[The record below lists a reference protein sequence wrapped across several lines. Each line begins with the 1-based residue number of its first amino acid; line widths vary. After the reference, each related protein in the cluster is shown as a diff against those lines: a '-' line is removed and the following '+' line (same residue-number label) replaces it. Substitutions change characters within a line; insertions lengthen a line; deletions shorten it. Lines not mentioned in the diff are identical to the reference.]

1 MDVGVLIIRAC
12 DFQETV
18 YGRHA
23 ACIIDCQAITN
34 SILNSQ
40 YESIP
45 HTYSDTLKTIIEMLL
60 TKDPNKRPSIEKVI
74 SLATYRKLVIAY
86 IGRRNTITSSI

>member
-1 MDVGVLIIRAC
+1 MDVRLLTVRTCYL
-12 DFQETV
+12 QEAV
-18 YGRHA
+18 YGRYI

-45 HTYSDTLKTIIEMLL
+45 STYSDTLKTIIEMLL

-74 SLATYRKLVIAY
+74 SLATYRKLVFAY
-86 IGRRNTITSSI
+86 IGRRNTIASTI